1 MKSESSNTT
10 VEPKSRLNPIRST
23 IESIRGYPSTL
34 VIYKSPASRF
44 YWVRFYFAGRYRIKT
59 TKTENKVDAKKF
71 AQQFYKDTLLD
82 SSVTLKSN
90 KENTFAVIGNLY
102 FTSTEKNTTPSTYK
116 SDYNRYQ
123 QHLLPYF
130 KQQELDSITNAQLNQ
145 FVEELRKTGIKPAT
159 VKHHIVILR
168 KILKFAIANDQMK
181 TLPVF
186 PRITG
191 KLQTSQ
197 KRDYL
202 TKDEYELLVTTAEDL
217 AEKKVKVR
225 NQFITLQMKY
235 LIQFMVNSFIRP
247 SDLRVLKHRH
257 VKVMKD
263 DNDQWLSLSH
273 PATKTNANEVQAM
286 PATVGIY
293 KKLID
298 QLKAEKLPVGPDDFV
313 FFPNIKNRDTAME
326 VISRQ
331 FKEIVD
337 ASLIEESTDKKIV
350 LYSLRHTAI
359 MFRLIIGS
367 VDTLVLSRN
376 ARTSQSMI
384 DRFYAAHLTT
394 DQVRR
399 QLHHIPY
406 SEDDS
411 SEGKS
416 DPSPIPAQS
425 SKGKKSAKSQKSSGK
440 GKSASEPDSPKK
452 SSGKEKQ
459 QSTKSPSPAS
469 KPVRTR
475 SKSVQKVSK

>member
-1 MKSESSNTT
+1 VKSESSNTT

-23 IESIRGYPSTL
+23 IESIRGYPTTL

-102 FTSTEKNTTPSTYK
+102 FSSTEKNTNPSTYK

-130 KQQELDSITNAQLNQ
+130 KQQELDSISNAQINQ

-159 VKHHIVILR
+159 IKHHIVILR
-168 KILKFAIANDQMK
+168 KVLKFAIANDQMR

-202 TKDEYELLVTTAEDL
+202 TKDEYELIVKTAEDL
-217 AEKKVKVR
+217 ADSGKKVR
-225 NQFITLQMKY
+225 THFITLQMKY

-257 VKVMKD
+257 VKIMKD
-263 DNDQWLSLSH
+263 KEEEWLSLSH

-293 KKLID
+293 RKLIE
-298 QLKAEKLPVGPDDFV
+298 QLKSERLSVRPDDYL
-313 FFPNIKNRDTAME
+313 FFPNIENRDTAME

-406 SEDDS
+406 AEDQTTVEREDLS
-411 SEGKS
+411 KT
-416 DPSPIPAQS
+416 PKS
-425 SKGKKSAKSQKSSGK
+425 SKSKTPPKSQKSSAK
-440 GKSASEPDSPKK
+440 GETASKTASQKK
-452 SSGKEKQ
+452 SSADSDSDTEK
-459 QSTKSPSPAS
+459 SSSSAS
-469 KPVRTR
+469 KQVRTR
-475 SKSVQKVSK
+475 SKSVQKVAK